1 MGALNKTPL
10 SVTSSPTPLS
20 FLVVMGLWE
29 EVSCMPLKCA
39 SEPRW
44 PDSRHNPALP
54 SADQSD
60 GPEGTLEPCGSE
72 TPFR

>member
-1 MGALNKTPL
+1 ML
-10 SVTSSPTPLS
+10 
-20 FLVVMGLWE
+20 
-29 EVSCMPLKCA
+29 LKRA

-60 GPEGTLEPCGSE
+60 GLERTLEPCGSE
-72 TPFR
+72 TPIQVSPASSCLLLHGLRCLSVLPQGL